1 VSARA
6 HVEFDPPR
14 FGVRLAVQLAVS
26 ENEST
31 CIVWPDWPVAKT
43 VRAGEDEP
51 NVWLPLT
58 EDVARAIYEA
68 LADHFGHSG
77 HDTRALRKDYDA
89 ERARVDAFIKHLTGG
104 AT

>member
-1 VSARA
+1 MSARA
-6 HVEFDPPR
+6 HVEFDAAR
-14 FGVRLAVQLAVS
+14 FGVRLAVQLAS
-26 ENEST
+26 GENEST
-31 CIVWPDWPVAKT
+31 CIVWPDWPVAQV

-68 LADHFGHSG
+68 LGDHFGHSG

-89 ERARVDAFIKHLTGG
+89 ERKRVDLFIAK
-104 AT
+104 AVQS